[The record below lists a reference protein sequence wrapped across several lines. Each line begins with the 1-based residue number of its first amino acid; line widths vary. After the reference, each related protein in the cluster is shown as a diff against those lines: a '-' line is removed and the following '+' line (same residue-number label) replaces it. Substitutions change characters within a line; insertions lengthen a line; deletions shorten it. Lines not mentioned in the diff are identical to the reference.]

1 VSLRTSTT
9 VREITHIP
17 GDENERCDR
26 LSRRGTAPD
35 MSVREDAREMGIDG
49 GVVIEVNGDVKIM
62 GLLRL
67 CDPRRKLES
76 DVDFI
81 AL

>member
-1 VSLRTSTT
+1 
-9 VREITHIP
+9 
-17 GDENERCDR
+17 
-26 LSRRGTAPD
+26 

-49 GVVIEVNGDVKIM
+49 GAVIEVNGDVKIM
-62 GLLRL
+62 ELLRL

-81 AL
+81 AF